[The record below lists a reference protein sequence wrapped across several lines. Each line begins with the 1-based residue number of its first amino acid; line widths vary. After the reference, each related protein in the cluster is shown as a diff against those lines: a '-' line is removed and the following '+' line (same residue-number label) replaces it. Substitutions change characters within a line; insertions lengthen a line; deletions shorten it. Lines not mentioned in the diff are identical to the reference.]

1 MYTVYLN
8 VYVHIYIYI
17 YVCMYIYI
25 YLCIYNGTIITK
37 TAGKLIAAG
46 EWNFQVF
53 LELSLGKSLKQKLSF
68 LGKRQTS
75 RLKLLEIIPRINS
88 SSANVFGDL
97 FLKVNE

>member
-8 VYVHIYIYI
+8 VYVHIYICM
-17 YVCMYIYI
+17 YVCIYI

-88 SSANVFGDL
+88 FNANVFGDL

>member
-1 MYTVYLN
+1 MYTIYLN
-8 VYVHIYIYI
+8 VY
-17 YVCMYIYI
+17 
-25 YLCIYNGTIITK
+25 CIYKGTIITK
-37 TAGKLIAAG
+37 TDRKLIVVG

-53 LELSLGKSLKQKLSF
+53 LELSFGESLKQKLSF
-68 LGKRQTS
+68 RGKRQTS